1 MQTEIETIEQFRL
14 QLGQVIF
21 GTFFTIFGL
30 LTAAIAILRREK
42 GLQILIWL
50 AVWSGIYGIRLL
62 ISSSAIQDLL
72 SGPFSNIIPAVDVII
87 SYLVLVAALLT
98 WLYLTR
104 GQLKFYLKSM
114 IIIGSIIS
122 IAGIGWYLAT
132 GDSNKFMLYN
142 NIIAAS
148 TLIVFTIILAVRKL
162 ADKYLIL
169 HNRGILLVGTLLFIT
184 EALYSNLSW
193 LFGYR
198 INPVTGWIGFAILLL
213 SLAYVAAKM
222 IFNNERRLI
231 LIESEMETARQIQT
245 SILPE
250 EVPEVNNLRIASAY
264 YPMNAVAGD
273 FYEFIE
279 MNKNEA
285 GFLLADVSGHGVPA
299 ALIASMI
306 KIAIQSV
313 RDTAKDP
320 GEILRLLN
328 KILGD
333 QLHGQFVTAAY
344 LYINS
349 ENCQAR
355 YSAAGH
361 PPLLYWNA
369 LSAKA
374 EFIESNGLVFGV
386 LKETEYPVID
396 FTFNKNDRFLIYSD
410 GLIETKNF
418 SGEEFGDERLS
429 EVIREYHE
437 VPAEELSKIIL
448 NELSIWQN
456 NKPSQQDDLTWIII
470 DCV

>member
-1 MQTEIETIEQFRL
+1 MNGDIDSIVVLRVQI
-14 QLGQVIF
+14 GQIIF
-21 GTFFTIFGL
+21 GTFFIIFGL
-30 LTAAIAILRREK
+30 LTAAIAILRRER

-62 ISSSAIQDLL
+62 ISSLAIQELL
-72 SGPFSNIIPAVDVII
+72 SESFSNIIPTVDVII
-87 SYLVLVAALLT
+87 SYLILVTALLT

-104 GQLKFYLKSM
+104 GHLRFYLKSM
-114 IIIGSIIS
+114 IIIGLIIS
-122 IAGIGWYLAT
+122 IAGIGWYFAT
-132 GDSNKFMLYN
+132 GDPNRFMLYN

-148 TLIVFTIILAVRKL
+148 TLIVFTFILAVRKM
-162 ADKYLIL
+162 ADKFLIL
-169 HNRGILLVGTLLFIT
+169 RNRGILLVSTILFIT

-198 INPVTGWIGFAILLL
+198 TNSVTGWIGFAILLL

-250 EVPEVNNLRIASAY
+250 EVPEVNNLKIASAY

-279 MNKNEA
+279 INKNEA

-313 RDTAKDP
+313 RDSAKIP
-320 GEILRLLN
+320 GELLRLLN

-344 LYINS
+344 LYINA
-349 ENCQAR
+349 EGYQVR
-355 YSAAGH
+355 YSSAGH
-361 PPLLYWNA
+361 PPLLYWNS
-369 LSAKA
+369 LSEEV
-374 EFIESNGLVFGV
+374 EFIESNGFVFGV
-386 LKETEYPVID
+386 LKESEYPVRD
-396 FTFNKNDRFLIYSD
+396 FSFNKNDKFLIYSD
-410 GLIETKNF
+410 GLIETMNP
-418 SGEEFGDERLS
+418 SGEEFGNERLS
-429 EVIREYHE
+429 EVIRKYHK
-437 VPAEELSKIIL
+437 VSAEELSKIIL
-448 NELSIWQN
+448 NELGIWQN